1 MRFHRRLILLV
12 ASAVAV
18 AIVVASILVYVIVRA
33 ELRGNVDSEL
43 RSQSSG
49 VFSVSVQ
56 TPAKGKAG
64 REVPPPGASAV
75 FGVSPDPAPKGTA
88 PAPKATRVT
97 GVSRRVVLPHSPLG
111 GPELYAQFV
120 TAQGKVVVPPGA
132 KLSLQ
137 ATAAVRAVA
146 AGKRRPFFRDAHV
159 NGVHVRVFTG
169 SAGLGQAIQAVR
181 SLAEV
186 DSTLGRLAWVLLG
199 VSLGGIAVA
208 ALLGW
213 LVSRAALSPVT
224 RLTLAAEH
232 VARTRD
238 LSRRMDPSAGDEIGR
253 LARAFNTMLAA
264 LDRSLGAQRQL
275 VADASHELRTPLT
288 SLRTNID
295 VLARSDG
302 LSPAAREKLLRDVS
316 SQLSE
321 LSLLVGDLMDLARES
336 EEEDDVHEEIRL
348 DLLVRDCVA
357 RARIRAA
364 DLRFAVDA
372 EPCSVSG
379 SPSRLK
385 RAVGNLLD
393 NAAKWSPPGAE
404 VEILVRD
411 GMVRVRDH
419 GPGIPAEDLPHVFD
433 RFYRSPVARGL
444 PGSGLGLAIV
454 RQVAE
459 GHGGAVT
466 AANDPGGG
474 ASLSLQLPEL
484 AATPEDRETRAS
496 AVLT

>member
-49 VFSVSVQ
+49 VFTVEARA
-56 TPAKGKAG
+56 PAGDKPRQAP
-64 REVPPPGASAV
+64 PPPGDAI
-75 FGVSPDPAPKGTA
+75 FGVSRGPRPKG
-88 PAPKATRVT
+88 ATVT
-97 GVSRRVVLPHSPLG
+97 EGGRSVVLPHSPLG
-111 GPELYAQFV
+111 GPALYAQFV
-120 TAQGKVVVPPGA
+120 TSGGNVVAPPGA
-132 KLSLQ
+132 KIPL
-137 ATAAVRAVA
+137 AVTAPVRAVA
-146 AGKRRPFFRDAHV
+146 AGKRAPFLRDAHL
-159 NGVHVRVFTG
+159 NGVHVRIYTG
-169 SAGLGQAIQAVR
+169 RAGPGQAIQAVR
-181 SLAEV
+181 SLAET
-186 DSTLGRLAWVLLG
+186 DATLGRLAWVLLG
-199 VSLGGIAVA
+199 VSLGGIAAA

-295 VLARSDG
+295 VLSRAGD

-357 RARIRAA
+357 RARIHAA

-372 EPCSVSG
+372 RPCSVNG
-379 SPSRLK
+379 SPSRLQ

-404 VEILVRD
+404 VEVMVRG

-419 GPGIPAEDLPHVFD
+419 GPGIPAADLPHVFD

-459 GHGGAVT
+459 GHGGAAT
-466 AANDPGGG
+466 AANHPAGG
-474 ASLSLQLPEL
+474 ASLSLELPEL
-484 AATPEDRETRAS
+484 VATPEDRETRPS
-496 AVLT
+496 AALT

>member
-1 MRFHRRLILLV
+1 VFTVEARNP
-12 ASAVAV
+12 ASGKAQPPLPPPGADVTFGV
-18 AIVVASILVYVIVRA
+18 
-33 ELRGNVDSEL
+33 
-43 RSQSSG
+43 SG
-49 VFSVSVQ
+49 A
-56 TPAKGKAG
+56 TPAKGAQVRQVG
-64 REVPPPGASAV
+64 
-75 FGVSPDPAPKGTA
+75 
-88 PAPKATRVT
+88 
-97 GVSRRVVLPHSPLG
+97 RRVVLPHSPLG
-111 GPELYAQFV
+111 GPALYAQFV
-120 TAQGKVVVPPGA
+120 TTGGNVVAPPGA
-132 KLSLQ
+132 KIPLQ
-137 ATAAVRAVA
+137 DTAAVRAVA
-146 AGKRRPFFRDAHV
+146 AGKHTPFFRDAHLS
-159 NGVHVRVFTG
+159 GVHVRVFTG
-169 SAGLGQAIQAVR
+169 TAGRGQAIQAVR
-181 SLAEV
+181 SLAET
-186 DSTLGRLAWVLLG
+186 DSTLRRLAWVLIG

-224 RLTLAAEH
+224 RLTRAAEH

-295 VLARSDG
+295 VLARADA
-302 LSPAAREKLLRDVS
+302 LSPSAREKLLRDLS

-321 LSLLVGDLMDLARES
+321 LSVLVGDLMDLAREA

-348 DLLVRDCVA
+348 DVLVQDCVA
-357 RARIRAA
+357 RARTRAA

-372 EPCSVSG
+372 DATTVSG
-379 SPSRLK
+379 SPSRLQ

-404 VEILVRD
+404 VEVVVRS
-411 GMVRVRDH
+411 GTVRVHDH
-419 GPGIPAEDLPHVFD
+419 GPGIPAEDLSHVFD
-433 RFYRSPVARGL
+433 RFYRSKAARGL

-466 AANDPGGG
+466 AANGPGGG
-474 ASLSLQLPEL
+474 AVLSLRLPEL
-484 AATPEDRETRAS
+484 AAASEVREPRPS
-496 AVLT
+496 AALT

>member
-1 MRFHRRLILLV
+1 VRFHRRLILLV

-18 AIVVASILVYVIVRA
+18 AIVVASILVYVIARA
-33 ELRGNVDSEL
+33 ELRGHVDSEL
-43 RSQSSG
+43 RAQSSG
-49 VFSVSVQ
+49 VFTVEARRP
-56 TPAKGKAG
+56 TRGKAPPAL
-64 REVPPPGASAV
+64 PPPGADAV
-75 FGVSPDPAPKGTA
+75 FDVSGGPPPKGA
-88 PAPKATRVT
+88 AVT
-97 GVSRRVVLPHSPLG
+97 HVGRSVVLPHTPLG
-111 GPELYAQFV
+111 GPALYAQFV
-120 TAQGKVVVPPGA
+120 TSKGNVVAPPGT
-132 KLSLQ
+132 KIPLD

-146 AGKRRPFFRDAHV
+146 AGKRAPFFRDTHL

-169 SAGLGQAIQAVR
+169 SAGQGQAIQAVR
-181 SLAEV
+181 SLDET
-186 DSTLGRLAWVLLG
+186 DSTLRRLAWVLLG

-213 LVSRAALSPVT
+213 LVSRAALAPVT
-224 RLTLAAEH
+224 RLTRAAEH

-238 LSRRMDPSAGDEIGR
+238 LSRRMDPS
-253 LARAFNTMLAA
+253 
-264 LDRSLGAQRQL
+264 DRSLGAQRQL

-295 VLARSDG
+295 VLGRAND
-302 LSPAAREKLLRDVS
+302 LSPAAREKLLRDAS
-316 SQLSE
+316 GQLSE
-321 LSLLVGDLMDLARES
+321 LSILVGDLMDLARES

-357 RARIRAA
+357 RARIHAA
-364 DLRFAVDA
+364 GQRFGVDA
-372 EPCSVSG
+372 DACTVSG
-379 SPSRLK
+379 SPSRLQ
-385 RAVGNLLD
+385 RAVSNLLD
-393 NAAKWSPPGAE
+393 NAVKWSPPSAE
-404 VEILVRD
+404 VAVAVRG

-474 ASLSLQLPEL
+474 AVLSLWLPEL
-484 AATPEDRETRAS
+484 PVASDDRGPRAS
-496 AVLT
+496 EAALT

>member
-1 MRFHRRLILLV
+1 VRFHRRLILLV

-18 AIVVASILVYVIVRA
+18 AIVVASILVYVIARA
-33 ELRGNVDSEL
+33 ELRGHVDSEL
-43 RSQSSG
+43 RAQSSG
-49 VFSVSVQ
+49 VFTVEARRP
-56 TPAKGKAG
+56 TRGKAPPAL
-64 REVPPPGASAV
+64 PPPGADAV
-75 FGVSPDPAPKGTA
+75 LGVSGGPPPKGA
-88 PAPKATRVT
+88 AVT
-97 GVSRRVVLPHSPLG
+97 HVGRSVVLPHTPLG
-111 GPELYAQFV
+111 GPALYAQFV
-120 TAQGKVVVPPGA
+120 TSKGNVVAPPGT
-132 KLSLQ
+132 KIPLD

-146 AGKRRPFFRDAHV
+146 AGKRAPFFRDTHL

-169 SAGLGQAIQAVR
+169 SAGQGQAIQAVR
-181 SLAEV
+181 SLDET
-186 DSTLGRLAWVLLG
+186 DSTLRRLAWVLLG

-213 LVSRAALSPVT
+213 LVSRAALAPVT
-224 RLTLAAEH
+224 RLTRAAEH

-295 VLARSDG
+295 VLGRAND
-302 LSPAAREKLLRDVS
+302 LSPAAREKLLRDAS
-316 SQLSE
+316 GQLSE
-321 LSLLVGDLMDLARES
+321 LSILVGDLMDLARES

-357 RARIRAA
+357 RARIHAA
-364 DLRFAVDA
+364 GQRFGVDA
-372 EPCSVSG
+372 DACTVSG
-379 SPSRLK
+379 SPSRLQ
-385 RAVGNLLD
+385 RAVSNLLD
-393 NAAKWSPPGAE
+393 NAVKWSPPSAE
-404 VEILVRD
+404 VAVAVRG

-454 RQVAE
+454 RQVTE

-474 ASLSLQLPEL
+474 AVLSLWLPEL
-484 AATPEDRETRAS
+484 PRPLLPDS
-496 AVLT
+496 

>member
-18 AIVVASILVYVIVRA
+18 AIVVASVLVYVIVRA
-33 ELRGNVDSEL
+33 ELRGNIDSEL
-43 RSQSSG
+43 RAQSSG

-56 TPAKGKAG
+56 RPARTKAE
-64 REVPPPGASAV
+64 RDLPPAGASAV
-75 FGVSPDPAPKGTA
+75 FGVSPGPAEKGSGVGV
-88 PAPKATRVT
+88 TRK
-97 GVSRRVVLPHSPLG
+97 VVVPHSPLG

-120 TAQGKVVVPPGA
+120 TSQGNVVVPPGA
-132 KLSLQ
+132 KLPLQ
-137 ATAAVRAVA
+137 PTAAVRAVA
-146 AGKRRPFFRDAHV
+146 AGKRRPFFRDDHL
-159 NGVHVRVFTG
+159 NGVHVRVYTG
-169 SAGLGQAIQAVR
+169 SAGQGQAIQAVR
-181 SLAEV
+181 SLAET
-186 DSTLGRLAWVLLG
+186 DATLRRLALVLLG

-253 LARAFNTMLAA
+253 LASAFNTMLAA

-316 SQLSE
+316 SQLGE

-348 DLLVRDCVA
+348 DLLVRACVA
-357 RARIRAA
+357 RARIRSA
-364 DLRFAVDA
+364 DLRFAVDGQ
-372 EPCSVSG
+372 PCSVSG
-379 SPSRLK
+379 SPSRLQ

-459 GHGGAVT
+459 GHGGAAR

-484 AATPEDRETRAS
+484 AATLEERETRAS

>member
-18 AIVVASILVYVIVRA
+18 AIVVASVLVYVIVRA
-33 ELRGNVDSEL
+33 ELRGNVDSDL
-43 RSQSSG
+43 RSQASG
-49 VFSVSVQ
+49 VFSIAVPKQVTARAPHTLPGPGEGGVVSA
-56 TPAKGKAG
+56 PSG
-64 REVPPPGASAV
+64 RP
-75 FGVSPDPAPKGTA
+75 PKGA
-88 PAPKATRVT
+88 VVS
-97 GVSRRVVLPHSPLG
+97 GFSRRVVLPAQPFG
-111 GPELYAQFV
+111 GPALYAQFV
-120 TAQGKVVVPPGA
+120 TSQGNLVQPPGQ
-132 KLSLQ
+132 KIPLRP
-137 ATAAVRAVA
+137 TAAVRAVA
-146 AGKRRPFFRDAHV
+146 AGKRRPFFRDAHL

-169 SAGLGQAIQAVR
+169 RAGAGQAIQAVR
-181 SLAEV
+181 SLAET
-186 DSTLGRLAWVLLG
+186 DSTLRRLAWVLLG

-224 RLTLAAEH
+224 RLTRAAEH

-238 LSRRMDPSAGDEIGR
+238 LSRRMDPSAGDELGR
-253 LARAFNTMLAA
+253 LAGAFNTMLAA

-295 VLARSDG
+295 VLARGDD

-321 LSLLVGDLMDLARES
+321 LSVLVGDLMDLARES
-336 EEEDDVHEEIRL
+336 EEEDVHEEIRL

-357 RARIRAA
+357 RARIHAA
-364 DLRFAVDA
+364 DLRFEVDA
-372 EPCSVSG
+372 EACTVRG
-379 SPSRLK
+379 SPSRLQ
-385 RAVGNLLD
+385 RAVSNLLD
-393 NAAKWSPPGAE
+393 NAAKWSTPGAE
-404 VEILVRD
+404 VEVAVR
-411 GMVRVRDH
+411 GGTVRVRDH

-433 RFYRSPVARGL
+433 RFYRSSVARGR

-459 GHGGAVT
+459 GHGGAAAV
-466 AANDPGGG
+466 ANDPGGG
-474 ASLSLQLPEL
+474 AAVSLRLPEL
-484 AATPEDRETRAS
+484 AAASEDREARPS
-496 AVLT
+496 AALT

>member
-43 RSQSSG
+43 RAQSSG

-56 TPAKGKAG
+56 RPARTKAE
-64 REVPPPGASAV
+64 RELPPPGASAV
-75 FGVSPDPAPKGTA
+75 FGVPPGPAPKGSGVGV
-88 PAPKATRVT
+88 TRK
-97 GVSRRVVLPHSPLG
+97 VVLPHSPLG

-120 TAQGKVVVPPGA
+120 TSQGNVVVPPGA
-132 KLSLQ
+132 KLPLQ

-146 AGKRRPFFRDAHV
+146 AGKRRPFFRDDHL
-159 NGVHVRVFTG
+159 NGVHVRVYTG
-169 SAGLGQAIQAVR
+169 SAGQGQAIQAVR
-181 SLAEV
+181 SLAET
-186 DSTLGRLAWVLLG
+186 DATLRRLALVLLG

-224 RLTLAAEH
+224 RLTRAAEH

-295 VLARSDG
+295 VLARADA
-302 LSPAAREKLLRDVS
+302 LSPAEREKLLRDLS

-321 LSLLVGDLMDLARES
+321 LSVLVGDLMDLARES
-336 EEEDDVHEEIRL
+336 EEEDAHEEIRL
-348 DLLVRDCVA
+348 DVLVGDCVA

-364 DLRFAVDA
+364 GLRFAVDA
-372 EPCSVSG
+372 ESTTVSG
-379 SPSRLK
+379 SPSRLQ

-393 NAAKWSPPGAE
+393 NAAKWSPPDAE
-404 VEILVRD
+404 VEVAVR
-411 GMVRVRDH
+411 GGTVRVRDH

-433 RFYRSPVARGL
+433 RFYRSRAARGL

-466 AANDPGGG
+466 AANDPSGG
-474 ASLSLQLPEL
+474 AVLSLRLPEL
-484 AATPEDRETRAS
+484 AAASEDREPQPS
-496 AVLT
+496 AAALT

>member
-1 MRFHRRLILLV
+1 LTRL
-12 ASAVAV
+12 AV
-18 AIVVASILVYVIVRA
+18 R
-33 ELRGNVDSEL
+33 VD
-43 RSQSSG
+43 
-49 VFSVSVQ
+49 
-56 TPAKGKAG
+56 AG
-64 REVPPPGASAV
+64 DLSPRMHPTAATTREV
-75 FGVSPDPAPKGTA
+75 
-88 PAPKATRVT
+88 RV
-97 GVSRRVVLPHSPLG
+97 LG
-111 GPELYAQFV
+111 EAFNHML
-120 TAQGKVVVPPGA
+120 
-132 KLSLQ
+132 
-137 ATAAVRAVA
+137 
-146 AGKRRPFFRDAHV
+146 D
-159 NGVHVRVFTG
+159 
-169 SAGLGQAIQAVR
+169 
-181 SLAEV
+181 
-186 DSTLGRLAWVLLG
+186 RLAG
-199 VSLGGIAVA
+199 
-208 ALLGW
+208 
-213 LVSRAALSPVT
+213 
-224 RLTLAAEH
+224 
-232 VARTRD
+232 
-238 LSRRMDPSAGDEIGR
+238 
-253 LARAFNTMLAA
+253 AF
-264 LDRSLGAQRQL
+264 DAQREF

-379 SPSRLK
+379 SPSRLQ

-454 RQVAE
+454 RQVAD

-466 AANDPGGG
+466 AANDPVGG